1 MVSNSV
7 TQLLKSE
14 NPVAQV
20 LGAGCAALFFFPA
33 IAEIMDNPSLTLWGR
48 LGRASTATGQLL
60 LTVGAAGIDPKA
72 FGDSDDDHGDGRDG
86 HDQG

>member
-7 TQLLKSE
+7 TQLLKSD
-14 NPVAQV
+14 NTAVQI
-20 LGAGCAALFFFPA
+20 LGIGCSALFFFPA

-72 FGDSDDDHGDGRDG
+72 FGDTKAEGSNENT
-86 HDQG
+86 QV